1 MSDTPLQM
9 PGPMTVDEITAAVV
23 REILGSP
30 IDPIPVEL
38 RAFHDAFSKQA
49 DVCPL
54 SCDLTGDRTAC
65 AILRQWARQPWE
77 PIHRMV
83 LLDRM
88 EELGKSEEEM
98 EWLRNFHAEM
108 LKQEINKD
116 KYTRTA
122 LNRKLRVFRR
132 ELIRQFGDFESQTDT
147 P

>member
-1 MSDTPLQM
+1 MSDAALQ
-9 PGPMTVDEITAAVV
+9 
-23 REILGSP
+23 L
-30 IDPIPVEL
+30 
-38 RAFHDAFSKQA
+38 
-49 DVCPL
+49 PL

-77 PIHRMV
+77 PIHRGV

-88 EELGKSEEEM
+88 DELGKSEEEM

-108 LKQEINKD
+108 LKQEMDKG